1 MSLHTAKFNQYR
13 IRKIRDAIPSVP
25 GMLEQLRKNPQ
36 NTALGKYTN
45 VVCVY
50 TEYVHVHRV
59 CVCIYVHM
67 Y

>member
-36 NTALGKYTN
+36 NTALGKC
-45 VVCVY
+45 VSIVCVY
-50 TEYVHVHRV
+50 TEYVHN
-59 CVCIYVHM
+59 
-67 Y
+67 